1 MPRRKKDNGQI
12 ELNLNGN
19 GTPADKADSGAKSQ
33 EPSSKGQVPSSKD
46 QGQRSKS
53 QTPKPKSQGPEPKL
67 QIPNPKFQDPRPKPQ
82 IPNPKSQDP
91 RPKTQTPRPETQ
103 NSNPSAPN
111 PELKTQNLER
121 PGSAVPVEDQ
131 RSNPKSPTEAPLAQS
146 YRNWFLEYAS
156 YVILD
161 RAVPHIDDGLKP
173 VQRRIL
179 HTLWEMDDGRF
190 HKVANVVG
198 ATMRFHPHGDAS
210 IEAAL
215 VGMAQRG
222 LLVEPQ
228 GNFGN
233 LLTGDGAAAARY
245 IEARLTAFAREVVF
259 NPKTTVWQLSY
270 DGRAKEPVT
279 LPVKFPLVLA
289 EGAEGI
295 AVGLATKILPHNFND
310 LCRAA
315 INHLQGKTFR
325 IVPDFPTGGIADFS
339 EYNDGERGGRVKVR
353 ARIEQRSKHLLA
365 VTEIPYGTTTTSLI
379 ESILA
384 ANAKGRTRVRHVDDN
399 TADKVEILI
408 ELPQGSDPEQVI
420 QQLYVFTDCQVA
432 ISPAAC
438 VIEDD
443 KPAFLGVREI
453 LRRSVDRTKELLRQ
467 ELEIKLGELEQQ
479 WHWDSLERIFIEE
492 RIYRRIEKSKTWDS
506 VLAEI
511 RAGLKPFVKRLR
523 RAVTDDD
530 IVRLTEI
537 RIKRISAFNRF
548 QADKEIT
555 KIEEGIKEV
564 RQNLKNLTPYA
575 IQWFES
581 LQEKYGK
588 GRKRRTEYEEIEQ
601 ISAAEVV
608 SANQRLYV
616 NRGEGFIGL
625 NWRQHEFVQECSIL
639 DEVLCIMADGSMRV
653 ARVGE
658 KVFMGPNVLHC
669 AVIPKDGDKAF
680 YAMVYQD
687 KATGKAFAKKFQIGG
702 VTRDKLYP
710 LVKTPGSRVVFLEV
724 SPGEKEIAQTLHIFL
739 DGRSRARVREFD
751 FDLSRVPVSHRAAKG
766 LTVTRWPVKEVK
778 RADLAL
784 SA

>member
-1 MPRRKKDNGQI
+1 MARRKKDTKQI
-12 ELNLNGN
+12 ELNLA
-19 GTPADKADSGAKSQ
+19 TPAAGEAPPPVGKRDAEAGPGPAASPAPGAQ
-33 EPSSKGQVPSSKD
+33 A
-46 QGQRSKS
+46 
-53 QTPKPKSQGPEPKL
+53 
-67 QIPNPKFQDPRPKPQ
+67 
-82 IPNPKSQDP
+82 
-91 RPKTQTPRPETQ
+91 
-103 NSNPSAPN
+103 PSADNPN
-111 PELKTQNLER
+111 AKGGDLME
-121 PGSAVPVEDQ
+121 S
-131 RSNPKSPTEAPLAQS
+131 PLAQN
-146 YRNWFLEYAS
+146 YRTWFLDYAS

-179 HTLWEMDDGRF
+179 QTLWEMDDGRF

-210 IEAAL
+210 IGAAL
-215 VGMAQRG
+215 VGMAQRR
-222 LLVEPQ
+222 LLIEPQ

-233 LLTGDGAAAARY
+233 VLTGDGAAAPRY

-315 INHLQGKTFR
+315 INHLQGKSFR

-353 ARIEQRSKHLLA
+353 ARIEARSKYLLA
-365 VTEIPYGTTTTSLI
+365 ITEIPFGTNTTSLI

-384 ANAKGRTRVRHVDDN
+384 ANAKGRIKIKHVDDN
-399 TADKVEILI
+399 TADKVEILVH
-408 ELPQGSDPEQVI
+408 LPQGSDPEQLI

-438 VIEDD
+438 VIDND
-443 KPAFLGVREI
+443 KPVFLGVREI
-453 LRRSVDRTKELLRQ
+453 LRRSVDRTRSLLQQ
-467 ELEIKLGELEQQ
+467 ELEIRLGELEQQ

-492 RIYRRIEKSKTWDS
+492 RIYRRIEKSKTWES

-511 RAGLKPFVKRLR
+511 RDGLNPFARRLR
-523 RAVTDDD
+523 RPVTDDD

-537 RIKRISAFNRF
+537 RIKRISAYNRF
-548 QADKEIT
+548 QADEAIK
-555 KIEEGIKEV
+555 KIEEAVKQV
-564 RQNLKNLTPYA
+564 KNDLKNLTACA
-575 IQWFES
+575 IRWFET

-588 GRKRRTEYEEIEQ
+588 GCRRRTEYEEIEQ

-608 SANQRLYV
+608 SSNQRLYV
-616 NRGEGFIGL
+616 NREEGFIGL

-639 DEVLCIMADGSMRV
+639 DDVLCIMGDGSMRV

-658 KVFMGPNVLHC
+658 KVFMGPNIIHC

-680 YAMVYQD
+680 YTMVYQD
-687 KATGKAFAKKFQIGG
+687 KESGKAFAKKFQIGG

-710 LVKTPGSRVVFLEV
+710 LARSTGSRVVFFEV
-724 SPGEKEIAQTLHIFL
+724 NQSEKEIAPTLHVAL

-751 FDLSRVPVSHRAAKG
+751 FDLSRVPVSNRSAKG
-766 LTVTRWPVKEVK
+766 LTVTKWPVKDVK

-784 SA
+784 SGG